1 VTAPSVS
8 VVIIVKDGERFLQ
21 DAIDSVFAQTVPPME
36 LIIVDD
42 GSTDRTPEIIDHAIA
57 TSADGP
63 TAVRVLRHPG
73 RGNRGMSRSRN
84 LGLAN
89 ARGTFTTFLDHDD
102 ALLPR
107 KLEVMTKALA
117 GHPDAS
123 AVIGPNRRWRSWSG
137 GRDDDQAFGVP
148 VDVVLPP
155 PGLLPRF
162 LPDSAAVPLGPLLRT
177 ESIRALHGYVERFRG
192 MHEDQAFLARLMLQ
206 RSVVVIDDVLH
217 LYRQHETSCVARTH
231 HEGRDLQA
239 RRQFLDWLGTELD
252 SNPAADS
259 ELGAVVRAERN
270 RTRGWLRR
278 RLRRAL
284 INFRGRPSAG

>member
-1 VTAPSVS
+1 VTTPSVS

-21 DAIDSVFAQTVPPME
+21 DAIDSVFAQTAPPME

-73 RGNRGMSRSRN
+73 RRNRGMSRSRN

-102 ALLPR
+102 AMLPR
-107 KLEVMTKALA
+107 KLEVMTDMLA
-117 GHPDAS
+117 GHPEAS
-123 AVIGPNRRWRSWSG
+123 AVIGPNRRWRSWNG

-177 ESIRALHGYVERFRG
+177 DSIRGLHGYVERFRG

-206 RSVVVIDDVLH
+206 RSVMVIDEVLH

-252 SNPAADS
+252 STRAADA
-259 ELGAVVRAERN
+259 ELQAVVRAEKN

-284 INFRGRPSAG
+284 INFRGRPSAA